1 MKFHIMMPLT
11 PIFMSSLSESIF
23 FCVRFVEKVNDRW
36 EICICVREGRF
47 DQVIIVS
54 FGITVRIS
62 FLKSIFCCSFS

>member
-1 MKFHIMMPLT
+1 M
-11 PIFMSSLSESIF
+11 
-23 FCVRFVEKVNDRW
+23 EKVNDRW

-62 FLKSIFCCSFS
+62 FLNQFSVVVSAKKERLFFSINFLFLAYPF

>member
-1 MKFHIMMPLT
+1 M
-11 PIFMSSLSESIF
+11 
-23 FCVRFVEKVNDRW
+23 EKVNDRW

-62 FLKSIFCCSFS
+62 FLNQFSVVVSAKKERFFSINFLFLAYPF

>member
-1 MKFHIMMPLT
+1 M
-11 PIFMSSLSESIF
+11 
-23 FCVRFVEKVNDRW
+23 EKVNDRW

-62 FLKSIFCCSFS
+62 FLNHFSVVVSAKKERFSQSTFYF